1 MFQFAFSNVLED
13 SKRHVTHPFKSVSP
27 RSSAGPARLISLP
40 PPISRS
46 KMAAT
51 VITLQREHALV
62 GAVAIGAGLLSFY
75 LGEIVGM
82 ARRKYNVPVGG
93 D

>member
-1 MFQFAFSNVLED
+1 
-13 SKRHVTHPFKSVSP
+13 
-27 RSSAGPARLISLP
+27 
-40 PPISRS
+40 
-46 KMAAT
+46 MAAT

-75 LGEIVGM
+75 LGEIVGK